1 MLLTANEETT
11 ATRMECEKCPKTFTR
26 KSDLKR
32 HTKQVHQEQKLHQCG
47 ICSKTFARK
56 QHKEW
61 HLRVCSM
68 KGGDAIQEKVCS
80 EEKVYKTI
88 PHLSFTPVKGQTA
101 FGGVFTD
108 WSITYPDEYQ
118 SVDPVTLLNKS
129 VHAMKDIIIAHNKK
143 YTKRL
148 KFVMSIH
155 VVFQQG
161 CDPTVKTEPS
171 VVLHSS
177 PFEVF
182 LATDIE
188 EVLDK
193 AAEQLFE
200 MIENYEGVGSGW
212 VLDYLEKLDTSITSA
227 YTGVDCK

>member
-1 MLLTANEETT
+1 MLQAVDEET
-11 ATRMECEKCPKTFTR
+11 ATRMENHQCHKCPKTFTE
-26 KSDLKR
+26 KKKLNR
-32 HTKQVHQEQKLHQCG
+32 HDRSFHNEQKLHQCG
-47 ICSKTFARK
+47 ICQKTFARK
-56 QHKEW
+56 QHKDW

-68 KGGDAIQEKVCS
+68 KVGGTVQES
-80 EEKVYKTI
+80 EDPEKTYKTI
-88 PHLSFTPVKGQTA
+88 QNLAFTPVKGKTA

-108 WSITYPDEYQ
+108 WSITYPDDYQ
-118 SVDPVTLLNKS
+118 LVDPVILLNKS

-161 CDPTVKTEPS
+161 CDLTVKTIPS

-212 VLDYLEKLDTSITSA
+212 VLDYLEKLDTSIT
-227 YTGVDCK
+227 